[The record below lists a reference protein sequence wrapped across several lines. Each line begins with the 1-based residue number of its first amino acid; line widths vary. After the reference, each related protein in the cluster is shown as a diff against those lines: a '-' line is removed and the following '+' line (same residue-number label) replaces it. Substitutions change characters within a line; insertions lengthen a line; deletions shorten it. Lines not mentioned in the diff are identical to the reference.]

1 MKITLTL
8 TLIMFVQV
16 LFGQKSLTPQ
26 WQSDTT
32 LRSPESVWVDAK
44 NKVLYVSNTIA
55 FEPNTTAFISK
66 LDMDGKFIKR
76 DWVTGLNAV
85 LGIGI
90 HKNRLY
96 AAEAFSKSIAVID
109 IDKASIVKRITIDG
123 AELLNDITVDSKG
136 IVYVS
141 DTRLGKIYRIEND
154 SPMLY
159 AENLKGANGLLA
171 VGKDLY
177 VLSDG
182 ALVKIDQD
190 KKTTVISKGMEGG
203 LDGVVQIKPNEFVVS
218 GWQGLIYHVKPDGSN
233 AILLDTRDKKINAAD
248 IGYDKSSG
256 MLYVPTVRSNSV
268 QAYKLD

>member
-1 MKITLTL
+1 MKITFTFI
-8 TLIMFVQV
+8 LIIFTQI
-16 LFGQKSLTPQ
+16 LFAQRKLTPQ

-32 LRSPESVWVDAK
+32 LRSPESVWVDSK
-44 NKVLYVSNTIA
+44 NKVLYVSNTVA

-66 LDMDGKFIKR
+66 LGMDGKFIKK

-109 IDKASIVKRITIDG
+109 VDKASIIKRIPIDG
-123 AELLNDITVDSKG
+123 AELLNDITVDAKG

-141 DTRLGKIYRIEND
+141 DTRHGKIYRIENET
-154 SPMLY
+154 PTLY

-203 LDGVVQIKPNEFVVS
+203 LDGVVQIKPNEFIVS
-218 GWQGLIYHVKPDGSN
+218 GWQGLIYHVKSDGSN
-233 AILLDTRDKKINAAD
+233 TVLLDTRDKKISAAD

-256 MLYVPTVRSNSV
+256 MLYVPTVRTNTV

>member
-1 MKITLTL
+1 MKITFTFI
-8 TLIMFVQV
+8 LIMFTQI
-16 LFGQKSLTPQ
+16 LFGQRSLTPL

-32 LRSPESVWVDAK
+32 LRSPESVWVDSK
-44 NKVLYVSNTIA
+44 NKVLYVSNTVA
-55 FEPNTTAFISK
+55 FEPNATAFISK
-66 LDMDGKFIKR
+66 LDMDGNFIKR

-109 IDKASIVKRITIDG
+109 VDKASIIKRIPIDG
-123 AELLNDITVDSKG
+123 AELLNDITVDAKG

-141 DTRLGKIYRIEND
+141 DTRHGKIYRIEND
-154 SPMLY
+154 TPTLY

-182 ALVKIDQD
+182 ALIKIDQD

-203 LDGVVQIKPNEFVVS
+203 LDGVVQIKPNEFIVS
-218 GWQGLIYHVKPDGSN
+218 GWQGLIYHVKSDGSN
-233 AILLDTRDKKINAAD
+233 TVLLDTREKKISAAD

-256 MLYVPTVRSNSV
+256 ILYVPTVRTNTV

>member
-1 MKITLTL
+1 
-8 TLIMFVQV
+8 MFVQV

-66 LDMDGKFIKR
+66 LDMDGKFIKK

-96 AAEAFSKSIAVID
+96 AAEAFAKSIAVID

-141 DTRLGKIYRIEND
+141 DTRLGKVYRIEND
-154 SPMLY
+154 VPMLY
-159 AENLKGANGLLA
+159 AENLKGWLSAKTCMYYRMVLL
-171 VGKDLY
+171 L
-177 VLSDG
+177 
-182 ALVKIDQD
+182 
-190 KKTTVISKGMEGG
+190 
-203 LDGVVQIKPNEFVVS
+203 
-218 GWQGLIYHVKPDGSN
+218 
-233 AILLDTRDKKINAAD
+233 R
-248 IGYDKSSG
+248 
-256 MLYVPTVRSNSV
+256 
-268 QAYKLD
+268 